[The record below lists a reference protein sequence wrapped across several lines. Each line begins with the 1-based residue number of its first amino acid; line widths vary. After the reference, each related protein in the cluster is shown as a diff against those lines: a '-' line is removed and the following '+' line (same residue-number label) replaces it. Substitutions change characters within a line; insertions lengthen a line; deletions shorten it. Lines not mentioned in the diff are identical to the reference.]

1 MPGSDLKRCRSVRLF
16 RPVLLV
22 ALLVAVWCGQ
32 PQAANEPDFV
42 QNRTRVLTYV
52 LRQQVSHHFSGKAI
66 DDALSRNAF
75 QLYLKQLDFQKRY
88 LLDGEVRQL
97 RAYELQ
103 IDDEMLSGRIQ
114 LVPLAGRL
122 MDQAVARAERLV
134 RQILE
139 LPFDFT
145 VAEDYET
152 DPDKLAFCR
161 SETELKERWRKELKY
176 RVLTRYLTLAED
188 EGFATPA
195 AVPREKRSVLEKQA
209 REKVLKQHND
219 FFARLHQET
228 EQDQYDRYLNAFAR
242 AFDPHTGYLPP
253 QSKED
258 FDISMRGSLEGIG
271 ATLRDDEGY
280 IKVVKIIPGSPADRQ
295 GQLQADDVILAVAQ
309 GNAEPVDVTDMR
321 LRDAVALIRGKKG
334 SEVRLTVK
342 RPGHKPMVIP
352 IIRDVVIIEES
363 FVKSTV
369 IEDPETGRRYGYIKI
384 PSFYRDFEEGQ
395 GGNGGRNST
404 DDVRSALV
412 ALKRQGIAGLI
423 LDMRN
428 NGGGAL
434 TDAVGIAG
442 LFIEKGPIVQVRT
455 SGGASRVLEDQDAS
469 IEYRGPM
476 VVLVNQMS
484 ASASEIVAGALQ
496 DYRRAV
502 IIGSE
507 HTHGKGTVQL
517 IMNLDETLT
526 LHNMSRYQPLGALRL
541 TTQKFYRVS
550 GESTQYRGVIPDLIL
565 PNRQQHNK
573 FGERYLDFSLPWDVI
588 QGVKYLPWSSGT
600 GDLGWLRT
608 RSQERV
614 AKSEDFAKIRQR
626 PVRPYLSDLSAVVTA
641 WLLALALPPLAPWWL
656 VVVGTFFAIV
666 IAKQLYGGLGYNPF
680 NPAMV
685 GYAVLLISFPIIM
698 TKWPA
703 PLILAQTKLSLM
715 DQLHFIFSST
725 LLPKG

>member
-1 MPGSDLKRCRSVRLF
+1 MSLQRTFRSQWVRLILPF
-16 RPVLLV
+16 LV
-22 ALLVAVWCGQ
+22 VAVM
-32 PQAANEPDFV
+32 AATLCDRPFAATEPDFA

-88 LLDGEVRQL
+88 LLDSEVRQL
-97 RAYELQ
+97 RAFEQQ
-103 IDDEMLSGRIQ
+103 IDDEILSGRIQ
-114 LVPLAGRL
+114 LVPLAEGL
-122 MDQAVARAERLV
+122 MNQAVARAERLV
-134 RQILE
+134 RQILTQ
-139 LPFDFT
+139 PFDFT

-152 DPDKLAFCR
+152 DPDKQAFCR
-161 SETELKERWRKELKY
+161 SEVELKERWRKELKY
-176 RVLTRYLTLAED
+176 RTLNRYLTLAED
-188 EGFATPA
+188 EGFITPSA
-195 AVPREKRSVLEKQA
+195 IPREQRSAFEQQA
-209 REKVLKQHND
+209 REKVLKQHID

-228 EQDQYDRYLNAFAR
+228 VQDQYDRYLNAFAR

-258 FDISMRGSLEGIG
+258 FDISMRGTLEGIG

-280 IKVVKIIPGSPADRQ
+280 IKVVKIIPGSPADHQ

-309 GNAEPVDVTDMR
+309 GSGEPVDVSDMR

-342 RPGHKPMVIP
+342 RPGHKPMVIA

-369 IEDPETGRRYGYIKI
+369 IEDPDSGRRYGYIKI
-384 PSFYRDFEEGQ
+384 PSFYRDFEEGH

-412 ALKRQGIAGLI
+412 ALKSQGIAGLI
-423 LDMRN
+423 LDLRN

-455 SGGASRVLEDQDAS
+455 SGGVSRVLEDQDPS

-476 VVLVNQMS
+476 IVLVNQLS

-496 DYRRAV
+496 DYKRAV
-502 IIGSE
+502 IIGGE

-550 GESTQYRGVIPDLIL
+550 GESTQYRGVIPDIIL
-565 PNRQQHNK
+565 PDRLQHNK
-573 FGERYLDFSLPWDVI
+573 FGERYLDFSLPWDAI
-588 QGVKYLPWSSGT
+588 QGVNYLAWSSGVA
-600 GDLGWLRT
+600 DLGWLRT

-614 AKSEDFAKIRQR
+614 AKNQDFVKIRQLAQSLAER
-626 PVRPYLSDLSAVVTA
+626 LDKTRQSLQIEVVFKERQEFGKESGAHVDMGEDPSGKNARQPNETDQARLLRLLRDDPYAQEAKAVLADTLSAGA
-641 WLLALALPPLAPWWL
+641 AGSNLA
-656 VVVGTFFAIV
+656 G
-666 IAKQLYGGLGYNPF
+666 KQ
-680 NPAMV
+680 
-685 GYAVLLISFPIIM
+685 
-698 TKWPA
+698 
-703 PLILAQTKLSLM
+703 
-715 DQLHFIFSST
+715 
-725 LLPKG
+725 